1 MATAPAA
8 PATNVATLI
17 GPLGRAVSA
26 GGSGAACA
34 GSGAGGGSDGG
45 GISVAVR
52 SMVGTARFLRRGP
65 AAASC
70 GAFCCASGGVS
81 GVVGLSAML
90 ILSESATRMQE
101 ITQMAQRRQSTLRRL
116 QKSEQRRLVRP
127 LGHGDAAGAGPGQ
140 RLGDR
145 PRQAKMPHLKRLFD
159 NARLEKCST

>member
-17 GPLGRAVSA
+17 GPLGLAVSA

-34 GSGAGGGSDGG
+34 GSGAGGGSGGIAAAGG

-52 SMVGTARFLRRGP
+52 SIDGAARFLRRGP

-70 GAFCCASGGVS
+70 GAFCCASGGVF

-127 LGHGDAAGAGPGQ
+127 LGHGDAAGAGPG
-140 RLGDR
+140 
-145 PRQAKMPHLKRLFD
+145 
-159 NARLEKCST
+159 